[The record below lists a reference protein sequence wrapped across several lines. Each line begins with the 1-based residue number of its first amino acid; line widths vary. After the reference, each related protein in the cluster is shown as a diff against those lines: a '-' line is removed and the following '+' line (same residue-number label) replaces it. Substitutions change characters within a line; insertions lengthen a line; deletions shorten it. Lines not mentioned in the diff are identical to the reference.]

1 MCKECGCD
9 NNEGFQVMKPFS
21 EKEGHGHG
29 KGDHR
34 HFNPETGEWFEHS
47 HDEHHSHGESHPR
60 AIEIQVPILD
70 KNDRLAERNR
80 GFFKAHKTVAIN
92 LMSSPG
98 SGKTALLEKTLEK
111 IAPCAKTAVLVGDI
125 TTDLDGRR
133 LDGKGA
139 QVLQITTGSAC
150 HLDAEMVAAASEQL
164 DWDGLKLLFIEN
176 VGNLVCPAAFDLGET
191 KRVVL
196 FSVTEGEDKPLKYP
210 VIFRKADLV
219 LVTKIDLAEAVEFD
233 KAKALEILETAAP
246 DAKVLCVS
254 AKTGQGLDGWLQWI
268 KENAPIPFV

>member
-21 EKEGHGHG
+21 EKEGHGHD
-29 KGDHR
+29 KGVHR
-34 HFNPETGEWFEHS
+34 HFNPGTGEWFEHS
-47 HDEHHSHGESHPR
+47 HGDHHSHGEGHPR

-111 IAPCAKTAVLVGDI
+111 IAPRAKTAVLVGDI

-268 KENAPIPFV
+268 KENAPVPFA